1 MKLIDYRKEMLP
13 AIEDVLQE
21 QIALSGG
28 IGTEELQAMLRYHL
42 GWEGKG
48 AGRKAQG
55 KRIRPLLVLLSCAA
69 SEGNWHEALAAAA
82 SVELLHN
89 FSLIHD
95 DIQDNSSQRRGRPTL
110 WTTWGIAQ
118 AINAGD
124 AMFALA
130 HSSLK
135 GLSKFSEES
144 YSRAIKVLPLSS
156 LKLTQGQYMDLAF
169 ENKKT
174 VSIDDYWIM
183 VKGKT
188 AVLIATCCELGAI
201 AGKQDNQI
209 IKHYRNFGEKVGL
222 AFQVHDDILGI
233 WGSEETIGKSNH
245 SDLISGKKSLPVLF
259 GLAAKGDF
267 AKMWST
273 WNFSASKV
281 YDMAKAL
288 ENDGA
293 KQLAEEKVLALTDE
307 ALASLEKAKPSKE
320 AGTALKDL
328 ALELVDRSF

>member
-320 AGTALKDL
+320 AGAALKEL
-328 ALELVDRSF
+328 ALELVDRKF